1 MEQKNIDLLVNVRK
15 NNPKGWKKW
24 LTGKNQT
31 SLLQEL
37 EKEVPIP
44 KTLSEKIVWLRD
56 NLTDYPKCPV
66 CGKTIQSFDKEYSK
80 FCSCKC
86 AQNSKETREKCKET
100 CKKIYGTENPAQSK
114 IVQDKMKHTCL
125 ERYGAENIFGSEV
138 GKEKIKESCLK
149 IFGTENPMQSDTVKS
164 KQEKTMISR
173 FGKKCIAGDF
183 VKHESKGELELFEF
197 IKTIYPKAKH
207 SDHSWIFPME
217 LDISLKELNLAFEY
231 DGDYWHS
238 LPDMI
243 ERDRQKD
250 LICKQK
256 GICLF
261 RVKEND
267 WKKNKLKICNE
278 IKEKIECLI

>member
-1 MEQKNIDLLVNVRK
+1 M
-15 NNPKGWKKW
+15 
-24 LTGKNQT
+24 
-31 SLLQEL
+31 
-37 EKEVPIP
+37 
-44 KTLSEKIVWLRD
+44 
-56 NLTDYPKCPV
+56 
-66 CGKTIQSFDKEYSK
+66 
-80 FCSCKC
+80 
-86 AQNSKETREKCKET
+86 
-100 CKKIYGTENPAQSK
+100 
-114 IVQDKMKHTCL
+114 
-125 ERYGAENIFGSEV
+125 IFS
-138 GKEKIKESCLK
+138 
-149 IFGTENPMQSDTVKS
+149 VKS

-256 GICLF
+256 GIYLF

-267 WKKNKLKICNE
+267 WKKNKSKICNE